1 MGKALP
7 HRHFPMTGSDLTV
20 LEHKIEELIKLC
32 KLLSRENHALKTQ
45 QSSWSSERA
54 QLIEK
59 NELAKVKVEAMISR
73 LKGLEQD

>member
-7 HRHFPMTGSDLTV
+7 HRHFPMAGSDFTV

-45 QSSWSSERA
+45 QSTWSGERA

-73 LKGLEQD
+73 LKALEV

>member
-1 MGKALP
+1 MA
-7 HRHFPMTGSDLTV
+7 GSDFTV

-32 KLLSRENHALKTQ
+32 KLLSGENHALKTQ
-45 QSSWSSERA
+45 QSTWSGERA

-73 LKGLEQD
+73 LKALED